1 MAYIFK
7 NNQLR
12 GTVHVP
18 PSKSYAHR
26 AIICASLAQGRS
38 IIHNIDYNDD
48 IEATIQAMKA
58 LGTIIIKN
66 NDCLEIDGTTTF
78 MKRNVEIDCKQSGST
93 LRFLV
98 PVSLICE
105 TQVHFIGEG
114 ELGKRP
120 MNVYYDI
127 FEKQG
132 IGYL

>member
-48 IEATIQAMKA
+48 NTVSM
-58 LGTIIIKN
+58 
-66 NDCLEIDGTTTF
+66 
-78 MKRNVEIDCKQSGST
+78 VT
-93 LRFLV
+93 LIPENPTYRPIRYMGHTLDSV
-98 PVSLICE
+98 RI
-105 TQVHFIGEG
+105 
-114 ELGKRP
+114 LGKVIAGQYR
-120 MNVYYDI
+120 
-127 FEKQG
+127 
-132 IGYL
+132 LR